1 MGEVQVGVKKD
12 GNDHRLSFGLEFRI
26 FIRGSVMNKN
36 KGNLLYFTILVI
48 VIAILYLTKY
58 GFAAAQQHTGKNLP
72 SVPLPTY
79 RQGTTFVYSDG
90 SWETVVANSAGQVT
104 WRDHRGDVS
113 SGSADFTRRRAQW
126 QTRTRQ
132 GTRQFEA
139 RKDLWI
145 RQKTS
150 LWPLQIGNVASY
162 SETGVRQ
169 RKGEPENTY
178 RANWTCE
185 VVGTERVS
193 VMAGEF
199 DTWKTECKR
208 YAAGRVSAK
217 SRLREI
223 KTWYYAPEI
232 GHYVLATRQYYT
244 GKAPDRLEL
253 LAVLPPLEG
262 LSAAEKRRLQSKFQ
276 KALEFKK
283 SGESLT
289 WKLPGKTLSGKI
301 MPTATFRLEDGRYSR
316 RYIQILN
323 HPQGRQTYYGMAVRD
338 TKGRWV
344 IPRR

>member
-1 MGEVQVGVKKD
+1 
-12 GNDHRLSFGLEFRI
+12 
-26 FIRGSVMNKN
+26 MNKK
-36 KGNLLYFTILVI
+36 KGNLFVFTLLVI
-48 VIAILYLTKY
+48 VFAILYFIKY
-58 GFAAAQQHTGKNLP
+58 GFAEAQQPTGNRLP
-72 SVPLPTY
+72 SAPLPTY

-104 WRDHRGDVS
+104 WRDHRGYVS

-139 RKDLWI
+139 RKDLWV

-162 SETGVRQ
+162 SETGVWQ

-178 RANWTCE
+178 RANWACE

-244 GKAPDRLEL
+244 GKAPERLEL

-262 LSAAEKRRLQSKFQ
+262 LSASAKRQLQSKFQ
-276 KALEFKK
+276 KALESKK
-283 SGESLT
+283 SGESLK
-289 WKLPGKTLSGKI
+289 WSLPGKALSAEI
-301 MPTATFRLEDGRYSR
+301 MPTGTFRLDDGRYSR
-316 RYIQILN
+316 RYVQILSR
-323 HPQGRQTYYGMAVRD
+323 PQQGRQIYYGMAVRD
-338 TKGRWV
+338 SKGRWV
-344 IPRR
+344 IPQR